1 MANII
6 QARNLHKRYGKAP
19 ALTDVNLT
27 IEQGEI
33 VGVVGTNGAGKSTLL
48 KSILGLTSATG
59 ELTVCGLNPRQQQA
73 KLMEKVS
80 FIADTATLPKWITPA
95 QLFEYSQKVHPNFDI
110 KLAEQFLAKTNIK
123 PDMRVKHMSK
133 GMVTQLH
140 LAIVIAINSELLV
153 LDEPTL
159 GLDVIRRKSFY
170 NSLLEDYFD
179 DNNTIV
185 ITTHQIE
192 EVEHILTR
200 VVFIDNGQVLLDVQ
214 MQDFAEQFVQLTT
227 HASNQSQVE
236 LLSPIYTNKVLEGIA
251 HIFDLKNSDTT
262 LEQIQQFG
270 QTKTPSL
277 ADIFVAL
284 IEGKTQ
290 SSTTQQEVTYA

>member
-1 MANII
+1 MAEII
-6 QARNLHKRYGKAP
+6 QARNLSKSYGKQV
-19 ALTDVNLT
+19 ALTDVNLS

-59 ELTVCGLNPRQQQA
+59 ELNVCGLNPRQQQA
-73 KLMEKVS
+73 KMMEKVS
-80 FIADTATLPKWITPA
+80 FIADTATLPKWITAA

-123 PDMRVKHMSK
+123 PDMKVKHMSK

-179 DNNTIV
+179 DNSTIV

-227 HASNQSQVE
+227 HSSNQSQVE
-236 LLSPIYTNKVLEGIA
+236 LLSPIHSSKVLDGQA
-251 HIFDLKNSDTT
+251 YIFDLQKSDAG
-262 LEQIQQFG
+262 LEQLQQFG
-270 QTKTPSL
+270 KTKTPSL

-284 IEGKTQ
+284 VEGKTAQ
-290 SSTTQQEVTYA
+290 NTQQEVTYA

>member
-6 QARNLHKRYGKAP
+6 QARNLYKSYGKQA

-59 ELTVCGLNPRQQQA
+59 ELSVCGLNPRHQQA
-73 KLMEKVS
+73 KMMEKVS
-80 FIADTATLPKWITPA
+80 FIADTAILPKWITPA
-95 QLFEYSQKVHPNFDI
+95 QLFEYSQQVHPNFDI
-110 KLAEQFLAKTNIK
+110 KLAEQFLARTNIK
-123 PDMRVKHMSK
+123 PNMKVKNMSK

-140 LAIVIAINSELLV
+140 LAIVIAIDSELLV

-200 VVFIDNGQVLLDVQ
+200 VIFIDNGQVLLDVQ

-227 HASNQSQVE
+227 HASNKAQVE
-236 LLSPIYTNKVLEGIA
+236 LFSPMHSTKVLDGLA
-251 HIFDLKNSDTT
+251 YIFDMQKSDVSM
-262 LEQIQQFG
+262 EQLQQFG
-270 QTKTPSL
+270 STKTPNL

-284 IEGKTQ
+284 VEGKTAHK
-290 SSTTQQEVTYA
+290 TQQEVTYA